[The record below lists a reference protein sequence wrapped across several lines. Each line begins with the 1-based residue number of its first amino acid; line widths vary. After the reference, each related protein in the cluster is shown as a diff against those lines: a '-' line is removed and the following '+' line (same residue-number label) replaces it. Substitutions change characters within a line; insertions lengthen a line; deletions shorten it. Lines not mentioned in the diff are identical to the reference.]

1 MFRSIRSD
9 FSIIKERD
17 PAAKGFLEIILC
29 YPGFQALIIHRISH
43 QLWKSK
49 LPLIP
54 RVLSHISRIFTG
66 VEIHPGAKIGRGV
79 FIDHGM
85 GVVIGETSEIGSR
98 CLLYQ
103 GVTLGGTGKES
114 GKRHPTLED
123 NVVIGAGAKVL
134 GAIHVGTNT
143 RIGAGSVVVKNVEA
157 NSTVVGIPG
166 RIVHQS
172 GVKINPLAHSAL
184 PDTEANVIRNLMERI
199 DQLEAEIL
207 SLRNS
212 AKNKLKNSELINS
225 EIRPSQSLKDKE
237 IIEFLGEENNIEE
250 LN

>member
-1 MFRSIRSD
+1 MFKTIKSD
-9 FSIIKERD
+9 FRIIKERD
-17 PAAKGFLEIILC
+17 PAAKGFLEIIFC

-43 QLWKSK
+43 KLWTYN

-54 RVLSHISRIFTG
+54 RILSHFTRILTG
-66 VEIHPGAKIGRGV
+66 IEIHPGAKIGREV

-85 GVVIGETSEIGSR
+85 GVVIGETSEIGNR

-123 NVVIGAGAKVL
+123 NVVVGAGAKVL
-134 GAIHVGTNT
+134 GAIYVGNNT
-143 RIGAGSVVVKNVEA
+143 RIGAGSVVVKDVEA

-166 RIVHQS
+166 RVVHQS

-184 PDTEANVIRNLMERI
+184 PDTEANVLRNLMERI
-199 DQLEAEIL
+199 DQLESDIL
-207 SLRNS
+207 GLQNV
-212 AKNKLKNSELINS
+212 INTMKKYGNQQD
-225 EIRPSQSLKDKE
+225 EFVGESQSLRDKE
-237 IIEFLGEENNIEE
+237 IIEFLGDD
-250 LN
+250 LNT